1 MSPDESQI
9 RSIVR
14 SVWSTQLG
22 LEIHDV
28 EDAVQPTPSP
38 TMTAAIH
45 ISGDYHGGIRLEC
58 SRAIVRRAASIMFDL
73 PAEQLA
79 DDDDR
84 DVIGELA
91 NVIAGNIK
99 ALMPGSNSISLPTIV
114 EGSDYHISTL
124 DVRSSVD
131 FSFTLD
137 GESMTVTVMEH
148 GS

>member
-1 MSPDESQI
+1 MSPDESRI

-14 SVWSTQLG
+14 TVWSTQLG
-22 LEIHDV
+22 LEILDA
-28 EDAVQPTPSP
+28 EDAVQPSSSP

-58 SRAIVRRAASIMFDL
+58 SRTIVRSAASIMFDL
-73 PAEQLA
+73 PADQLV
-79 DDDDR
+79 DDDER

-91 NVIAGNIK
+91 NVVAGNIK
-99 ALMPGSNSISLPTIV
+99 ALIPGTNSISLPTIV
-114 EGSDYHISTL
+114 EGSDYRVSTL
-124 DVRSSVD
+124 DVRSSAD
-131 FSFTLD
+131 YSFTLD

>member
-1 MSPDESQI
+1 MSPNETQV

-22 LEIHDV
+22 LEIQDI
-28 EDAVQPTPSP
+28 EGPVQPSASPS
-38 TMTAAIH
+38 MTAAIH
-45 ISGDYHGGIRLEC
+45 ISGDFHGGIRLEC

-73 PAEQLA
+73 PADQLGEE
-79 DDDDR
+79 DDR

-91 NVIAGNIK
+91 NVVAGNIK
-99 ALMPGSNSISLPTIV
+99 ALIPGSNSISLPTIV
-114 EGSDYHISTL
+114 EGTDYRVSTL
-124 DVRSSVD
+124 DIRSSAD

-137 GESMTVTVMEH
+137 GESMTVTVVEH

>member
-1 MSPDESQI
+1 MNPNESQI

-22 LEIHDV
+22 LEIQDV
-28 EDAVQPTPSP
+28 EGPIQSSPSQ

-45 ISGDYHGGIRLEC
+45 ISGDFHGGIRLEC

-91 NVIAGNIK
+91 NVIACNIK

-114 EGSDYHISTL
+114 EGSDYHVSTL
-124 DVRSSVD
+124 DVRSSAD